1 MTTLKV
7 YPIRGKPYNVVYP
20 ETLSTEEIHTFVDKN
35 LKDAAFTEI
44 SCQGKLIYKGEIS
57 NDKSI

>member
-20 ETLSTEEIHTFVDKN
+20 ETLSTEEIHTFVDNN
-35 LKDAAFTEI
+35 LKDVAFTEI
-44 SCQGKLIYKGEIS
+44 SRQGKLIYKGEF
-57 NDKSI
+57 